1 MFFDKSKLR
10 LVFSHSVRR
19 DNKLFADIYGCY
31 DIKKLFRMALEFDYT
46 CSILLTG
53 SPASAKTLF
62 LQSLMSLN
70 DSYFIDCSNATKS
83 GIVDY
88 VFEHKPKYLLLDE
101 VDKLSR
107 IDQTFLLNL
116 IETGIVSET
125 KYSKTRKIELKTSV
139 FATSNNTEK
148 IIVPLQSRFFMVNMH
163 AYKYDQFYQI
173 TLQLLTSNQYNVDE
187 EIAEA
192 TAEVVWDT
200 SRNLRDCLKIA
211 SMSKSVEDVN
221 WLVDVFLKEE
231 ANP

>member
-1 MFFDKSKLR
+1 M
-10 LVFSHSVRR
+10 
-19 DNKLFADIYGCY
+19 
-31 DIKKLFRMALEFDYT
+31 
-46 CSILLTG
+46 
-53 SPASAKTLF
+53 
-62 LQSLMSLN
+62 
-70 DSYFIDCSNATKS
+70 
-83 GIVDY
+83 
-88 VFEHKPKYLLLDE
+88 
-101 VDKLSR
+101 
-107 IDQTFLLNL
+107 
-116 IETGIVSET
+116 
-125 KYSKTRKIELKTSV
+125 ELKTSV